1 MNTSTAPPT
10 KRLNP
15 RPPPSPLMITL
26 QQKGKGVEKIIP
38 RAGWQNRAHRCG
50 MLPED
55 RMVYLDAGGSHFH

>member
-1 MNTSTAPPT
+1 
-10 KRLNP
+10 
-15 RPPPSPLMITL
+15 MITL
-26 QQKGKGVEKIIP
+26 QQKGKEVEKIVP